1 MSTALKITNLSVKY
15 GRLEAL
21 KNVSL
26 TVSEGDYLGIIG
38 PNGGGKTTLISAIIG
53 AVSPEEGTVEIFGD
67 KSVRA
72 RRLLGYVPQ
81 FSGVSRDFP
90 ITARE
95 VVATAFLK
103 NGLHPFSSVGKSDIK
118 KAEGYLERL
127 DLTKL
132 AGRSV
137 SDLSGGEFQRLL
149 IARALASEPK
159 MLVLDEPVSNVDPKS
174 REMIYALLEKLN
186 KEGMTVLMVTHDL
199 LAISGAVRSIACLN
213 RTLVY
218 HGEPKITDEISHS
231 MYGCPVDL
239 IAHGVSHRVLGG
251 HSHD

>member
-53 AVSPEEGTVEIFGD
+53 AVSPDEGTVEIFGD
-67 KSVRA
+67 KSARA

-118 KAEGYLERL
+118 KAEGFLERL
-127 DLTKL
+127 DLAKL
-132 AGRSV
+132 AERSV

-199 LAISGAVRSIACLN
+199 LAISSAVRSIACLN

-218 HGEPKITDEISHS
+218 HGEPKITDEISHA

-239 IAHGVSHRVLGG
+239 IAHGVSHRVFGG